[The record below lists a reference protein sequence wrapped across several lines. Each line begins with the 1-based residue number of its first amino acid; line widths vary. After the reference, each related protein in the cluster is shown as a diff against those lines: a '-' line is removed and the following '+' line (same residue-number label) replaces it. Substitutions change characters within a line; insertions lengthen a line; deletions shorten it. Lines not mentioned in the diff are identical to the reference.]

1 MTIVQTDIIFFSSL
15 RPMAS
20 LENFPWYLAWQ
31 LSITLPYGYY
41 LLFARTP

>member
-20 LENFPWYLAWQ
+20 LENFP
-31 LSITLPYGYY
+31 
-41 LLFARTP
+41 